1 MVRNEI
7 EAPVDLMGIST
18 GGPIAQQF
26 AADHPE
32 LVHRLVLAMTG
43 YHLIEGGAK
52 LQRKLIDLTLQ
63 GKWRAAAAVQ
73 ASITA
78 GPVKPVAT
86 VVFWLLGKVVFENPQ
101 DPADGVA
108 ELEAEDKFDFKNRLV
123 EIKEPTLVIGG
134 DKDCFYPVRE
144 TAERIPDAQLILY
157 KNTGHTAMLKPHFN
171 RDVMNFLTKSEN

>member
-1 MVRNEI
+1 
-7 EAPVDLMGIST
+7 
-18 GGPIAQQF
+18 
-26 AADHPE
+26 
-32 LVHRLVLAMTG
+32 
-43 YHLIEGGAK
+43 LIV
-52 LQRKLIDLTLQ
+52 LTLQ

-78 GPVKPVAT
+78 GPVKPVAA
-86 VVFWLLGKVVFENPQ
+86 VVFWLLGKIVFENPH